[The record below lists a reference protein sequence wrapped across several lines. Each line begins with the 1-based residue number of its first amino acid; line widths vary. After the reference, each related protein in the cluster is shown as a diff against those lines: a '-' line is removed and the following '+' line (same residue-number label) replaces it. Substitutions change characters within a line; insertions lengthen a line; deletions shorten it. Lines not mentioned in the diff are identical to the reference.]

1 MSITSPYWKTINN
14 TADLDLIIN
23 ESKYKPILILKH
35 DSLSS
40 ESTRVKRELD
50 TNWIIP
56 QEQLDLYLVNS
67 DNKALCREISEAAG
81 IDEITPQIV
90 LFADGVVMYDESSD
104 LISFKKIKLA
114 LKIVN
119 RTFKWIE
126 SRA

>member
-1 MSITSPYWKTINN
+1 MSITSPHWKTINN
-14 TADLDLIIN
+14 IDDLKRIISD
-23 ESKYKPILILKH
+23 SKYRPVMVLKH

-56 QEQLDLYLVNS
+56 AEQLDLYLVS
-67 DNKALCREISEAAG
+67 SESKEICREVSETAG
-81 IDEITPQIV
+81 IDDITPQVV
-90 LFADGVVMYDESSD
+90 LFADGVVMYDESD
-104 LISFKKIKLA
+104 DMINFKKVKLA

>member
-1 MSITSPYWKTINN
+1 MSNTSPLWKTLN
-14 TADLDLIIN
+14 TLTEFRHLIN
-23 ESKYKPILILKH
+23 ESKNRPVLVLKH

-40 ESTRVKRELD
+40 ESTRVKKELD
-50 TNWIIP
+50 AEWIIP
-56 QEQLDLYLVNS
+56 EQHMHLYIVNS
-67 DNKALCREISEAAG
+67 DNKELCREISSIAG
-81 IDEITPQIV
+81 IEEITPQLV
-90 LFADGVVMYDESSD
+90 LFADGVVMYDESGD